1 MTHDDAVNECK
12 AMGSQLLVAET
23 EEEAVYLFEHKDN
36 FTGGGVW
43 FKMEYVLQEIY
54 FGTDNL

>member
-36 FTGGGVW
+36 FTGGGV
-43 FKMEYVLQEIY
+43 
-54 FGTDNL
+54 